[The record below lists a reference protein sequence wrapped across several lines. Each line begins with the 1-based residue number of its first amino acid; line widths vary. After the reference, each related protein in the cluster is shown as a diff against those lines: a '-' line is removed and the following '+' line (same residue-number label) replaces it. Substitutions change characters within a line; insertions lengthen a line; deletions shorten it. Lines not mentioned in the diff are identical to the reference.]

1 MNLDRRFIL
10 TAGAA
15 VVVVG
20 AVGWY
25 GLRDGPLATM
35 QVPGLSIANAQ
46 DRDLASLDQAPA
58 LGERALGD
66 EDAPVT
72 IIEYASATCP
82 HCANFHVDTLPA
94 LKEEFI
100 DTGKVRFVFREFP
113 FDDLALAAFM
123 LARCAPEERYFP
135 IIDVLFEEQKSWTQ
149 SPREELLKIARM
161 AGFTEESFN
170 QCLEN
175 KEIAEGILEIR
186 STAAEQ
192 YGVNATPTFFVNGK
206 VVQGNQPIEA
216 FREAIAEAEAGG

>member
-1 MNLDRRFIL
+1 MNFDRRFIL
-10 TAGAA
+10 AAGGAA
-15 VVVVG
+15 VVVG

-25 GLRDGPLATM
+25 GLRDQPLATR
-35 QVPGLSIANAQ
+35 QLPGLGTANAQ
-46 DRDLASLDQAPA
+46 DRDLSGLDQPPE
-58 LGERALGD
+58 LGERALGE

-82 HCANFHVDTLPA
+82 HCARFHVDTFPA

-123 LARCAPEERYFP
+123 LARCAPEERFFP
-135 IIDVLFEEQKSWTQ
+135 IIDVLFEEQQSWTQ
-149 SPREELLKIARM
+149 DPRGELLKIARM

-175 KEIAEGILEIR
+175 EEIAEGILEIR
-186 STAAEQ
+186 STGAEQ
-192 YGVNATPTFFVNGK
+192 YGVESTPTFFVNGTLI
-206 VVQGNQPIEA
+206 QGNQPIER
-216 FREAIAEAEAGG
+216 FREAIAEAEG

>member
-1 MNLDRRFIL
+1 MTVDRRLIL
-10 TAGAA
+10 AAGTAF
-15 VVVVG
+15 VVVG

-25 GLRDGPLATM
+25 GLRDQPLATT
-35 QVPGLSIANAQ
+35 QVPGLSAASAQ
-46 DRDLASLDQAPA
+46 DRDLSGLHQPPEF
-58 LGERALGD
+58 GERALG
-66 EDAPVT
+66 EADAPVT

-82 HCANFHVDTLPA
+82 HCARFHIDTFPA

-135 IIDVLFEEQKSWTQ
+135 IVDVLFEEQQSWTQ
-149 SPREELLKIARM
+149 DPRGELLKIARM

-175 KEIAEGILEIR
+175 EEIAEGILAIR
-186 STAAEQ
+186 STGAEQ
-192 YGVNATPTFFVNGK
+192 YGVDSTPTFFVNGT
-206 VVQGNQPIEA
+206 VITGNQPIER
-216 FREAIAEAEAGG
+216 FREAIAEAEG

>member
-1 MNLDRRFIL
+1 MTLDRRFIL
-10 TAGAA
+10 AAGAA

-25 GLRDGPLATM
+25 GLRDQPLATR
-35 QVPGLSIANAQ
+35 QVPGLSTANAQ
-46 DRDLASLDQAPA
+46 DRDLSTLDQPPEF
-58 LGERALGD
+58 GERALG
-66 EDAPVT
+66 EADAPVT

-82 HCANFHVDTLPA
+82 HCASFPVDTFPA

-100 DTGKVRFVFREFP
+100 DTGKVRFIFREFP

-135 IIDVLFEEQKSWTQ
+135 IVDVLFEEQQSWTRE
-149 SPREELLKIARM
+149 PREELLKIARM

-175 KEIAEGILEIR
+175 EEIAEGILEIR
-186 STAAEQ
+186 STGAEQ
-192 YGVNATPTFFVNGK
+192 YGVDSTPTFFVNGT
-206 VVQGNQPIEA
+206 VIEGNQPIER
-216 FREAIAEAEAGG
+216 FREAIAEAEG